1 MAVYQW
7 KGIDGNKL
15 NSGEIEAPNQ
25 EQASQKL
32 QEKGVII
39 TNIVLIS
46 GTEEAAI
53 SKHSSKKKV
62 KVKKVKN
69 KDLMIFTKKFATMV
83 KAGLPILKT
92 LEMLESQTEQPGF
105 KWVISDIYDKVE
117 SGSPLSD
124 AFENHPKVFDNI
136 YVNIL
141 RAGESSGRLTT
152 FLEKLVIQLEKSE
165 KIKGK
170 IKGALSYPVILLTVA
185 IGVIGVMLVKVV
197 PVFQE
202 MFGSVGGELPGP
214 TQLIID
220 VSLFLRDPVKG
231 GGLIFGI
238 IATFV
243 FLKILVK
250 KNMSARYKR
259 DAFLLKMPILGDI
272 IQKGMLAKVA
282 MVSGNLS
289 QAGVPVIE
297 ALSIVSKTVN
307 NLLYKDAF
315 KYIQTGVSTGKRL
328 SSLYEDCDVF
338 PPAFSQMLAVGEE
351 TGSMDT
357 MMESIA
363 LYYEEEFDLVVDRLS
378 EILEPFMI
386 VFMGLT
392 VGFIIVAM
400 YMPIFEMGTMV
411 G

>member
-25 EQASQKL
+25 EAASQKL
-32 QEKGVII
+32 QDKGVII

-46 GTEEAAI
+46 GTEELPI
-53 SKHSSKKKV
+53 SKSKSKKKA

-92 LEMLESQTEQPGF
+92 LEMLESQTLQPGF
-105 KWVISDIYDKVE
+105 KWVISDIYEQVE

-124 AFENHPKVFDNI
+124 AFEKHSNVFDNI
-136 YVNIL
+136 YVSIL

-152 FLEKLVIQLEKSE
+152 FLEKLYIQLEKSE
-165 KIKGK
+165 KIKAK
-170 IKGALSYPVILLTVA
+170 IKGALSYPVILLMVA
-185 IGVIGVMLVKVV
+185 VGVIGVMLVKVV

-202 MFGSVGGELPGP
+202 MFGAVGGDLPGP

-220 VSLFLRDPVKG
+220 VSNFLRDPVKG
-231 GGLIFGI
+231 GGLLGGVVGLFI
-238 IATFV
+238 
-243 FLKILVK
+243 FLKILFK
-250 KNMSARYKR
+250 KSMSARYKR
-259 DAFLLKMPILGDI
+259 DALMLRLPVLGDI
-272 IQKGMLAKVA
+272 IQKGMLAKIA

-297 ALSIVSKTVN
+297 ALGIVSKTVN

-315 KYIQTGVSTGKRL
+315 KYIQTGISSGKRL
-328 SSLYEDCDVF
+328 STLYGECEVF
-338 PPAFSQMLAVGEE
+338 PPGFSQMLAVGEE
-351 TGSMDT
+351 TGSMDA
-357 MMESIA
+357 MMESVA
-363 LYYEEEFDLVVDRLS
+363 LYYEEEFD
-378 EILEPFMI
+378 
-386 VFMGLT
+386 
-392 VGFIIVAM
+392 
-400 YMPIFEMGTMV
+400 
-411 G
+411 